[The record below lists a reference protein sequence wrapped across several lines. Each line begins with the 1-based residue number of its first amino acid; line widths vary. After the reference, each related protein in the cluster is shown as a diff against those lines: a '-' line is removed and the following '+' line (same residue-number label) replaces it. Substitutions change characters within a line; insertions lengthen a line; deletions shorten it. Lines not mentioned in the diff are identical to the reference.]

1 MRVRTSLLGDDFW
14 SRGASMVK
22 CTKKMLWYIKIT
34 IILVKCLEVVAKSV
48 VYIGFIFMVTSSVA
62 LNTQI

>member
-1 MRVRTSLLGDDFW
+1 MIFGQEGQAW
-14 SRGASMVK
+14 SSVP
-22 CTKKMLWYIKIT
+22 KKMLWYIKIT

>member
-1 MRVRTSLLGDDFW
+1 MRVLTRLLGDDFW

-22 CTKKMLWYIKIT
+22 CTEKMLWYIKIT
-34 IILVKCLEVVAKSV
+34 IILVKRLESVAKSAG
-48 VYIGFIFMVTSSVA
+48 YIGFIFMATSIVA